1 MSVTSGTSSKPGS
14 VRSKKGR
21 PPLHK
26 KRVEEESSVEGSWMM
41 RNDTLQTPGA
51 LQTPQLTSTV
61 LRENRPAEHMA
72 DPDSEPGSENDF
84 VHNPQMQMSWLG
96 QQKMEEVNRKDRSG
110 MNYIKS
116 RSNQGVRQT
125 VRGLMEDDAEP
136 IFEDV
141 MMSSR
146 GQLED
151 MNEEFED
158 TMVIDLPPSRNRRER
173 AELRPDFFDSA
184 AMIEDESGFSMQMF

>member
-1 MSVTSGTSSKPGS
+1 
-14 VRSKKGR
+14 
-21 PPLHK
+21 
-26 KRVEEESSVEGSWMM
+26 
-41 RNDTLQTPGA
+41 
-51 LQTPQLTSTV
+51 
-61 LRENRPAEHMA
+61 
-72 DPDSEPGSENDF
+72 
-84 VHNPQMQMSWLG
+84 MQMSWLG
-96 QQKMEEVNRKDRSG
+96 QQKMEDSRKDRTA
-110 MNYIKS
+110 MNYMKA
-116 RSNQGVRQT
+116 RNQTVRQT

-184 AMIEDESGFSMQMF
+184 AMIEDESGFTMPMF

>member
-1 MSVTSGTSSKPGS
+1 
-14 VRSKKGR
+14 
-21 PPLHK
+21 
-26 KRVEEESSVEGSWMM
+26 MM
-41 RNDTLQTPGA
+41 RNDTLPTPGA

-96 QQKMEEVNRKDRSG
+96 QQKMEDVNRKDRSG

-184 AMIEDESGFSMQMF
+184 AMIEDESGFTMPMF